1 MRRMMPLLALLVFVP
16 FSSGGPLEKVKRF
29 ERRSEG
35 DERVQVPAGS
45 PGKRKVGPIAFKGGE
60 RAMAIAMGDHRP
72 PVDLGLEVYDD
83 KNRLVASSLGKGD
96 FAAVVWHPIRDGS
109 YTIQILNPSLDFNLV
124 YLVVK

>member
-1 MRRMMPLLALLVFVP
+1 MRRMIPVLALLFFVP
-16 FSSGGPLEKVKRF
+16 FSSGSPIEKVKRF
-29 ERRSEG
+29 DQRI
-35 DERVQVPAGS
+35 QVSAGS

-60 RAMAIAMGDHRP
+60 RATAVAMGDHKP

-83 KNRLVASSLGKGD
+83 KGRLVTSSVGKGD

-109 YTIQILNPSLDFNLV
+109 YTIQILNPSQDYNMV